1 MGAQLVLILS
11 TSDRRLR
18 KTVTQWKRIA
28 VDTFRDEPEF
38 SFEGE
43 REAIVE
49 LFRTWT
55 AELIQEANKLGLDP
69 RPIQEFFT
77 VVSAWNH
84 EQSAPDRKHLR
95 TMLEGALL
103 VSDTVAAGI
112 RRRAVR
118 VHPADPSIPSIT
130 LPVPRVV
137 AVEGPP
143 IVLIPPLITDFI
155 SEWNATHTKVPE
167 PGHNGTALEDPGC
180 NGIHPK
186 DPGCNGI
193 ALRDPGRNGTGTH
206 SVTPDP
212 ACNGRKH
219 TSKGRKHT
227 KKGSGK
233 LLLSSMLEALIESRE
248 WGLSDRQIALGAGV
262 APSTLS
268 RRLKEH
274 SGDKRIKELHTT
286 YQDRGR
292 GKRPPSRNAV

>member
-18 KTVTQWKRIA
+18 KTVREWKRIA
-28 VDTFRDEPEF
+28 VDTFRGEPEF
-38 SFEGE
+38 SSGGE

-49 LFRTWT
+49 LFRTCT

-103 VSDTVAAGI
+103 ASDTVAAGI

-130 LPVPRVV
+130 LPVPPVV

-155 SEWNATHTKVPE
+155 SEWNATHPVGTGSKVPE
-167 PGHNGTALEDPGC
+167 PDDNDSYPKPPVPGLNGVHPTIPEPERD
-180 NGIHPK
+180 GIPTEFLTRCAYPLFPVPPKERVTPKGPEESEVPK
-186 DPGCNGI
+186 DE
-193 ALRDPGRNGTGTH
+193 
-206 SVTPDP
+206 
-212 ACNGRKH
+212 
-219 TSKGRKHT
+219 
-227 KKGSGK
+227 K
-233 LLLSSMLEALIESRE
+233 LDDQALIQ
-248 WGLSDRQIALGAGV
+248 LIKFLGQYQRG
-262 APSTLS
+262 
-268 RRLKEH
+268 EI
-274 SGDKRIKELHTT
+274 KR
-286 YQDRGR
+286 
-292 GKRPPSRNAV
+292 V